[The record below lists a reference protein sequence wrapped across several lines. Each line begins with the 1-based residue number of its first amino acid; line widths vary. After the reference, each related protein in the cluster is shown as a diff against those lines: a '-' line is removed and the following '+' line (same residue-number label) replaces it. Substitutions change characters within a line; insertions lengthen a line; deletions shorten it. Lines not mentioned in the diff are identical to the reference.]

1 MPEFA
6 YTARDLNGRKI
17 TGSLSAANQNEALA
31 ALDKKALFPLKVA
44 AEKSAALRF
53 GGRIKAQLVA
63 TTYGQ
68 LADLLR
74 SGVPL
79 LRSLE
84 VLRKQSS
91 NARLVEVLQDVH
103 AQVEEGRTL
112 GEAMARHPKVFNEMA
127 VNMVRAGGE
136 GAFLEEALDRVAEF
150 TEHQQD
156 MKSRTIG
163 ALIYPVVLA
172 VVGTIVVGVLLVFFV
187 PKFETLFDQMR
198 EKGTLPLLTDWLLAF
213 SAFVQSWWL
222 GIIGALIVA
231 AVFLRMRLQTEE
243 GRLWS
248 DRIKLRMPMAGDIYL
263 SMAVARFC
271 RVLGTMLRNGVPIL
285 RSLDISSKATGN
297 RVLAS
302 AIEQASENISAGES
316 LASPLAACGYFPPAV
331 VEMISVAEEANTLDD
346 VLVRIAIGLET
357 RTWRRLDLMVR
368 LLEPIMLLV
377 LAVIVLLLAIALMLP
392 IIQMSTAV

>member
-17 TGSLSAANQNEALA
+17 TGSLSAANQNEVLA
-31 ALDKKALFPLKVA
+31 ALDKKALFPLEIA
-44 AEKSAALRF
+44 AEKSAARRI
-53 GGRIKAQLVA
+53 GGRIKAQLIA

-163 ALIYPVVLA
+163 ALIYPVVLG
-172 VVGTIVVGVLLVFFV
+172 VVGAIVVGVLLVFFV

-213 SAFVQSWWL
+213 SAFVQTWWL
-222 GIIGALIVA
+222 GIIGAMVVA
-231 AVFLRMRLQTEE
+231 AAFLRMRLQTEE

-248 DRIKLRMPMAGDIYL
+248 DRMKLRMPMAGDIYL

-297 RVLAS
+297 RVLSS
-302 AIEQASENISAGES
+302 AIDQASENISAGES
-316 LASPLAACGYFPPAV
+316 LAAPLAASGYFPPAV

-346 VLVRIAIGLET
+346 VLVRIANGLET
-357 RTWRRLDLMVR
+357 RTWRRLDLLVR
-368 LLEPIMLLV
+368 LLEPLMLLV
-377 LAVIVLLLAIALMLP
+377 LAVVVLLLAIALMLP
-392 IIQMSTAV
+392 IIRMSSTV